1 MTEVYVHPQRCGITA
16 VREVVSEKIEPA
28 VKVPARS
35 WQISCGLARHA
46 RRFSM
51 AHFPKPFFRPA
62 RALWYVQI
70 DGKQINLGSDKAAAF
85 KAYHGLMQQ
94 RADAKPYAP
103 TT

>member
-1 MTEVYVHPQRCGITA
+1 
-16 VREVVSEKIEPA
+16 
-28 VKVPARS
+28 
-35 WQISCGLARHA
+35 
-46 RRFSM
+46 M

-103 TT
+103 TTSDNIGFQLFAPNC